1 MDNPL
6 SDPFSTESFEKFQKD
21 CDLNKCLDY
30 IKVLHDA
37 HRDQMHQKDNVI
49 ALIRTSI
56 NENPTSELQHRLLES
71 DGKFAKLQSDF
82 IDLQAKYSGQ
92 CSEIHTLTSQ
102 SYQLQKQLEEERVA
116 GECLKKKTDE
126 VAKIKREYKEFVCA
140 TVANRNCRVKFLL
153 YLKQAMV
160 GICNK
165 LVIVIGKSKQC
176 SAEEDVSERYE
187 KQVLYDLEQM
197 IDQIHKTSPR
207 SPAV

>member
-1 MDNPL
+1 M
-6 SDPFSTESFEKFQKD
+6 
-21 CDLNKCLDY
+21 
-30 IKVLHDA
+30 
-37 HRDQMHQKDNVI
+37 
-49 ALIRTSI
+49 
-56 NENPTSELQHRLLES
+56 
-71 DGKFAKLQSDF
+71 
-82 IDLQAKYSGQ
+82 
-92 CSEIHTLTSQ
+92 
-102 SYQLQKQLEEERVA
+102 A

-160 GICNK
+160 GIFNK